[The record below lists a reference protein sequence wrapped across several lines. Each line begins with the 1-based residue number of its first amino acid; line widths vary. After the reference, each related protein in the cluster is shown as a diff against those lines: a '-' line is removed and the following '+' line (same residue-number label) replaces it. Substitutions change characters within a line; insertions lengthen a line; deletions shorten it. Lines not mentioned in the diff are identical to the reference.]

1 MYVEMFVYPLKVEC
15 KVYRG
20 WWDNSNKELLESL
33 ATCLEIW
40 TDSELNKGKGW
51 ESYLNYGKGLVSE
64 LNYGKGW
71 ESELNYGE
79 GWECIWKNCDM
90 S

>member
-1 MYVEMFVYPLKVEC
+1 MEC

-20 WWDNSNKELLESL
+20 WWDNFNKELLESL
-33 ATCLEIW
+33 VICLEIW
-40 TDSELNKGKGW
+40 IDSELNKGKGC

-71 ESELNYGE
+71 ESELNYGK
-79 GWECIWKNCDM
+79 GWDCIWKNCDT